1 MGLLQKST
9 RGLGTVRV
17 KGLSL
22 VPKPPT
28 RMIALRLA
36 EDMVTDVKGEE
47 ANVVRKRHGLRC
59 SEGWR
64 GLMEGSAVPTA
75 NNKAKA

>member
-36 EDMVTDVKGEE
+36 EDMVTDVWTQE
-47 ANVVRKRHGLRC
+47 ANEVQEETRLEV
-59 SEGWR
+59 
-64 GLMEGSAVPTA
+64 
-75 NNKAKA
+75 